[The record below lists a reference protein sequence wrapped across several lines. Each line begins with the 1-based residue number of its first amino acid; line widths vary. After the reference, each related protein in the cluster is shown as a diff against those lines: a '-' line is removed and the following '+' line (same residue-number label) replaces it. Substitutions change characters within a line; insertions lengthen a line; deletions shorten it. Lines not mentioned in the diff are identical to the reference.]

1 MLLQFEGGS
10 FDINSSKINFSKF
23 RSEALMNR
31 IYFTLIFLGFFISL
45 NLKAQEIKVITFKE
59 LDSMTHQ
66 NNDTTYI
73 FNLWAS
79 WCKPCVAELPNF
91 VKLDSVYSSKKVKV
105 VFISM
110 NFKKELET
118 QLKPF
123 VANHKIKQDVYLL
136 SDPDANSWIDKL
148 DKSWSGGIP
157 ASLIVNNRLKVRK
170 FYEKDFTFAELEE
183 IINQIIK

>member
-1 MLLQFEGGS
+1 M
-10 FDINSSKINFSKF
+10 F
-23 RSEALMNR
+23 RSETPMNK
-31 IYFTLIFLGFFISL
+31 IYFILIILFFISM
-45 NLKAQEIKVITFKE
+45 NLKAQEIKVIGFKE
-59 LDSMTHQ
+59 LDQMTQQ

-73 FNLWAS
+73 FNLWAT

-91 VKLDSVYSSKKVKV
+91 MKLDSVYSSKKVKV

-123 VANHKIKQDVYLL
+123 VADRKIKQSVYLL
-136 SDPDANSWIDKL
+136 NDPDANSWIEKL

-157 ASLIVNNRLKVRK
+157 ASLIVNNRLKIRK

>member
-1 MLLQFEGGS
+1 MQFEGGG
-10 FDINSSKINFSKF
+10 FNIISSKINYSKF

-31 IYFTLIFLGFFISL
+31 IYLTFFILIFISM
-45 NLKAQEIKVITFKE
+45 NLDAQEIKVISFKE
-59 LDSMTHQ
+59 LELMTQQ

-73 FNLWAS
+73 FNLWAT
-79 WCKPCVAELPNF
+79 WCQPCVAELPNF
-91 VKLDSVYSSKKVKV
+91 VKLDSAYSSKKIKV

-110 NFKKELET
+110 DFKKDLDT
-118 QLKPF
+118 RLKPF
-123 VANHKIKQDVYLL
+123 VTNHKIKQDVYLL

-157 ASLIVNNRLKVRK
+157 ASLIVNNKLKVRK
-170 FYEKDFTFAELEE
+170 FYEKDFTFAELDE